1 MVFYAFFEIAN
12 YYNIFMG
19 YIKTAS
25 RGIAQLVLK
34 LQ

>member
-1 MVFYAFFEIAN
+1 MAFLCLHEIAN

-19 YIKTAS
+19 YIKAAS
-25 RGIAQLVLK
+25 LGVAQLVLK